1 MKKKAMAAGVSAPVA
16 KAPSK
21 KGAFIDVQKRTLAT
35 GKGAVKSVKK
45 K

>member
-1 MKKKAMAAGVSAPVA
+1 MKKKAMAAGVSAPAA

-21 KGAFIDVQKRTLAT
+21 KGAWIDVQKRTLAT
-35 GKGAVKSVKK
+35 AKAGKK